1 MNYTQPSW
9 QQEVLKL
16 TGGKGVDVI
25 YDPVGMIKG
34 PCTPSTVYM
43 SFLEL
48 NLPLQTA
55 SSASRGRAER
65 SWWASQRVRSRR
77 YNAGRTLSSMY
88 NIYIDELLY

>member
-1 MNYTQPSW
+1 MNYTQPGW

-43 SFLEL
+43 SSLEL

-55 SSASRGRAER
+55 SSASRGRVER
-65 SWWASQRVRSRR
+65 SWWALQQARSRR
-77 YNAGRTLSSMY
+77 YYASERSHGYTPY
-88 NIYIDELLY
+88 VDELLH